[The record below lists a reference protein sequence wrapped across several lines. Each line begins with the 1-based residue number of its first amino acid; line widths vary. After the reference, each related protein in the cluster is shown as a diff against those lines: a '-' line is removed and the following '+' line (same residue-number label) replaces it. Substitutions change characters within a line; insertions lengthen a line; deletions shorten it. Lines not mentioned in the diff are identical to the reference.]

1 MPWPI
6 SNYDS
11 NIVTPIRAEILDQ
24 YLQGYSPTKR
34 EFLVDGFINGFQ
46 IPFEGN
52 IQFRDCRNLLSA
64 RKLPHILK
72 EKIIFELKAKR
83 VVGPFY
89 EPPFQDFTVS
99 PLGLVPKKRGR

>member
-46 IPFEGN
+46 IHFEGI

-72 EKIIFELKAKR
+72 EKKNNIFELKAKR

-89 EPPFQDFTVS
+89 EPPFQDF
-99 PLGLVPKKRGR
+99 

>member
-6 SNYDS
+6 SNYVS
-11 NIVTPIRAEILDQ
+11 NIVTPILADILDQ
-24 YLQGYSPTKR
+24 YMQGYSPTKR
-34 EFLVDGFINGFQ
+34 ELLVDGFINGFQ
-46 IPFEGN
+46 IQFEGI

-72 EKIIFELKAKR
+72 ENKNIFELKAKT

-89 EPPFQDFTVS
+89 NFLFKI
-99 PLGLVPKKRGR
+99 LKLVRLV